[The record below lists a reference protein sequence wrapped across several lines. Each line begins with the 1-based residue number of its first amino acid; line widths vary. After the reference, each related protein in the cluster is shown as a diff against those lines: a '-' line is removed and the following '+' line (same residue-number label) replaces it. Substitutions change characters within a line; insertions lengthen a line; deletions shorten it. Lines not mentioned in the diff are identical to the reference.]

1 MAAEV
6 SFGTRSDS
14 IESHC
19 ADSVSGNRDNLVNG
33 SKSKMIHQ
41 LDVNTVEDEVRFSQ
55 KSNGCS
61 YQPPSVDLGPK
72 RLKIRGPSRPS
83 FPSTISEVQ
92 ISYRFQEDSDM
103 ASQHTQ

>member
-1 MAAEV
+1 MATEV

-72 RLKIRGPSRPS
+72 RLKIRGPS
-83 FPSTISEVQ
+83 FPSSISEVE
-92 ISYRFQEDSDM
+92 ISYRFQEDNDM